1 MDPSRPV
8 VSRSSGRTTA
18 TLLDPVTPKT
28 QKATAA
34 SVLSSFHD
42 GRGCVVHRQ
51 KRWKGVVS
59 LAPEACRWPARSS
72 GAAPCRKA
80 SSDMRI
86 RGARGHLVLATA
98 CFTTAAPWVTLPR
111 CCRVVSG

>member
-80 SSDMRI
+80 SNDMRI
-86 RGARGHLVLATA
+86 CGARGHLVLPQPAS
-98 CFTTAAPWVTLPR
+98 PPR
-111 CCRVVSG
+111 HHG